1 MRSSSPAQA
10 RLFAAA
16 AHSPKFAKRV
26 GVPVKLAKEVNA
38 LDAGTGILK
47 GPLKRKRQRQRF
59 QDQKSSSSPMVTF
72 SQPGGV
78 S

>member
-1 MRSSSPAQA
+1 MRSTSKAQA

-16 AHSPKFAKRV
+16 AHSPKFAKKV
-26 GVPVKLAKEVNA
+26 GVPVALAKEVNQ

-47 GPLKRKRQRQRF
+47 GPLRRKRQRF
-59 QDQKSSSSPMVTF
+59 QDQKSSSSPMVAF
-72 SQPGGV
+72 SQPGT

>member
-1 MRSSSPAQA
+1 MKSVSKRQA

-16 AHSPKFAKRV
+16 AHSPKFAKKV
-26 GVPVKLAKEVNA
+26 GVPVKLAKEINQ

-47 GPLKRKRQRQRF
+47 GPLRRKRRRAP
-59 QDQKSSSSPMVTF
+59 DKAPASGPMVMF
-72 SQPGGV
+72 SQPGG